1 MTSAPASAV
10 RVVLFARYAD
20 LLGADALDLPA
31 GSVST
36 VADVVASVRR
46 LPGGDA
52 LPPHVLCA
60 VNLRQASPADPV
72 APGDEVAF
80 LPPMAGG

>member
-1 MTSAPASAV
+1 MSSAHATAV

-20 LLGADALDLPA
+20 LLGAGALDLPA

-52 LPPHVLCA
+52 LPARILCA
-60 VNLRQASPADPV
+60 VTLRQAMPGDPV
-72 APGDEVAF
+72 APGDEVAL